1 MLHVSI
7 RQLHVFATVARL
19 LSFARAAEELHLS
32 PPAVSM
38 QVGDLEATVG
48 VPLFERAGRR
58 ISLTAA
64 GEYFL
69 VHARRLLATLKDAED
84 TMARLKGVQPGRLS
98 IGVQSTA
105 KYFVPRLLAGFMH
118 DHPGVDIGLE
128 VGNRQTL
135 SELLARNEVDV
146 AVMGT
151 PPRELDFRA
160 EPFAAHPLGVIASP
174 EHPLAQLPHVPP
186 SLLDR
191 EPFIVREP
199 GSGTRAA
206 MDRYFAETRIKP
218 PFVMTMASNET
229 IKQAVIANMGLSF
242 LSLHTTGLEVQSG
255 LLKVLEVD
263 GLPLVRRW
271 QVVHVRTRLLSP
283 AAEALRYYVLEHG
296 EPLLAKMFAGLAEP
310 RRTPAAPQR
319 KPSPRAR
326 RGERRTGAK

>member
-7 RQLHVFATVARL
+7 RQLQIFATVARH

-38 QVGDLEATVG
+38 QVSDLEATLE

-58 ISLTAA
+58 ISLTTA

-69 VHARRLLATLKDAED
+69 VHARRLLANLKDAED
-84 TMARLKGVQPGRLS
+84 TIARLKGVQTGRLA

-105 KYFVPRLLAGFMH
+105 KYFMPRLLAGFMRE
-118 DHPGVDIGLE
+118 HPGVDMKLE
-128 VGNRQTL
+128 VGNRQAL
-135 SELLARNEVDV
+135 SELLARNDVDI

-151 PPRELDFRA
+151 PPRELDFRI
-160 EPFAAHPLGVIASP
+160 EPFAAHPLGVIAAP
-174 EHPLAQLPHVPP
+174 EHPLAALPHVPP
-186 SLLDR
+186 ALLER

-206 MDRYFAETRIKP
+206 MERYFAEMRIKP
-218 PFVMTMASNET
+218 PSIMTMASNET

-242 LSLHTTGLEVQSG
+242 LSLHTTGLEVQTG
-255 LLKVLEVD
+255 VLKVLDVD

-271 QVVHVRTRLLSP
+271 QVVHVRSKLLSP

-296 EPLLAKMFAGLAEP
+296 ERLLAQMFPGLVV
-310 RRTPAAPQR
+310 AAT
-319 KPSPRAR
+319 
-326 RGERRTGAK
+326 EH